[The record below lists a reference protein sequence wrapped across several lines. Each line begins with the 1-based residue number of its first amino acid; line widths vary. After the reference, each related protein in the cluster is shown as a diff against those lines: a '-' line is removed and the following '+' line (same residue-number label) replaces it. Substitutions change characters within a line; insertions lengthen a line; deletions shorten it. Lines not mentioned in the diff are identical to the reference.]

1 MSFCVFL
8 MIYGGSL
15 VKSKNDF
22 LVYFGVTGVWGT
34 FAYLLFFCK
43 FEVKGKKKI
52 DVEEEM
58 E

>member
-1 MSFCVFL
+1 

-43 FEVKGKKKI
+43 FEVRGKKKI
-52 DVEEEM
+52 DVAEEM